1 MNIHEKIMLVK
12 YELMKRNIKKSGYN
26 KFVGYNY
33 YELSDIVPHITELLI
48 EYKISMMI
56 SCTESGAT
64 LELTNSEK
72 PEEKVTCTMPMAA
85 VNLKGA
91 HAMQNMGAQTTYL
104 RRYILMMAFDIVE
117 NDFYDAVQGKD
128 EEEREGMI
136 QDVRNACKKIIERGK
151 ATIEE
156 LMSKFPMLNE
166 MKTMFIEDLKTLRG
180 IILKE
185 VGELECQ
192 Y

>member
-26 KFVGYNY
+26 KFIGYSY
-33 YELSDIVPHITELLI
+33 YELADIVPHITELLI

-56 SCTESGAT
+56 SCTEAGAT

-72 PEEKVTCTMPMAA
+72 PEEKISCTMPMAA

-117 NDFYDAVQGKD
+117 NDFYDAVQGMDDEDRKALIKEIRKICKD
-128 EEEREGMI
+128 MIDQGIVTSEGL
-136 QDVRNACKKIIERGK
+136 
-151 ATIEE
+151 IEE
-156 LMSKFPMLNE
+156 FPELKEMDHMSIGE
-166 MKTMFIEDLKTLRG
+166 LKVLKRD
-180 IILKE
+180 ILKKKE
-185 VGELECQ
+185 EN
-192 Y
+192 